1 MKDPVCGFGPDST
14 GAGSGKARTTPGAVY
29 GKLDVMNPQIRGYRS
44 SDEASVVA
52 LSLRA
57 WVPVF
62 VSLEKVLGAKIFRRL
77 HPDWRAD
84 QDKAV
89 RAGLADRAMQVWV
102 AEAAPGLVGFV
113 ATKLDSDS
121 LVGEIYML
129 AVDPAGQDQGIGTA
143 LTEMATDWLRTSGM
157 RVAMIDTGGD
167 PGHAPARR
175 VYEKADYTLL
185 PVARYFKAL

>member
-1 MKDPVCGFGPDST
+1 M
-14 GAGSGKARTTPGAVY
+14 Y
-29 GKLDVMNPQIRGYRS
+29 EKLDVMNPQIRGYRS
-44 SDEASVVA
+44 SDEESVVA
-52 LSLRA
+52 LGLRA
-57 WVPVF
+57 WAPVF
-62 VSLEKVLGAKIFRRL
+62 VSLETVLGAEIFRRL

-89 RAGLADRAMQVWV
+89 RGVLADPAMRCLV
-102 AEAAPGLVGFV
+102 AEAGPGPVGFV
-113 ATKLDSDS
+113 AAKLDHDR

-129 AVDPAGQDQGIGTA
+129 AVDPVVQGQGIGTA

-167 PGHAPARR
+167 PGHAAARR
-175 VYEKADYTLL
+175 LYEQADYTPL